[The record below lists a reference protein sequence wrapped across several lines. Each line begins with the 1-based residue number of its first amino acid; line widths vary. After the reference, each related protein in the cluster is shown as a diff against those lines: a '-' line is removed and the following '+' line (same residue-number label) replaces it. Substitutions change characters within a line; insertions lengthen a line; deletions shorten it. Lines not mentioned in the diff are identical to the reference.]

1 MNERE
6 KPRDARVSQPN
17 PAVSHGRD
25 AASDVRRES
34 TAMAEAP
41 SRHPRDD
48 HDRDGHTALFD
59 TGEGR
64 GLRDRW
70 EAIQTGFVDEPRA
83 AVEQADQLVSQVLGR
98 LTEVFSRERMLLE
111 QQWTRGGDVSTED
124 LRVAL
129 KRYRSFFER
138 LLSV

>member
-1 MNERE
+1 MNERD
-6 KPRDARVSQPN
+6 KPRDTRVSEPE
-17 PAVSHGRD
+17 PAVTQRRD
-25 AASDVRRES
+25 AASDVRRDS
-34 TAMAEAP
+34 AAMAEATP
-41 SRHPRDD
+41 RRPRDD
-48 HDRDGHTALFD
+48 QDRDGHTGLFD

-83 AVEQADQLVSQVLGR
+83 AVEQADQLVSQVLSR
-98 LTEVFSRERMLLE
+98 LTEVFSSERMLLE